1 MDMARITALM
11 ITTADSV
18 ADESKAESEIIPD
31 SSAENTDSE
40 GADSVE

>member
-1 MDMARITALM
+1 MARITALM
-11 ITTADSV
+11 ITTVTAWLMK
-18 ADESKAESEIIPD
+18 SKAESEIVPD